1 MKIKSNHT
9 KDNPLILFITVWY
22 PINERPY
29 WGIFVRRY
37 AESIAKN
44 CRVVIFH
51 PVPVIDLPKCTTEI
65 NSHHNI
71 EVYTLYYGVNNADS
85 LIKKIKN
92 LFNGY
97 RSQYRGI
104 KDILNRYDVPD
115 IVHLQVVYPFGW
127 LALYLKYFHKIPYL
141 ITEHWT
147 GYSDSSNKFKGI
159 LRKFLT
165 KKIINNAKY
174 VTTVST
180 ALMNSMKKHG
190 LKNNYLVIPNVVE
203 IYEDLNHTNLQN
215 SNDKIKILTV
225 GNLKN
230 IHKNI
235 EGIIR
240 AVKNI
245 SKIRTDFELYIVGD
259 GQDRINLEDL
269 VNSLSLTGCVKFTGP
284 VSDRNLGQ
292 YYTKSDFFVMNS
304 NYETFSV
311 VTAEAL
317 GYGLPV
323 IITRCGGPEEFVKED
338 MGIII
343 EPKNQKQLEDA
354 ILNMLDNFQNY
365 DKNYLHEYIKSKFSS
380 ETIGS
385 LFYELYQNT
394 LKNNENINPKS

>member
-1 MKIKSNHT
+1 MKINSNHT
-9 KDNPLILFITVWY
+9 KDNPLVLFITVWY
-22 PINERPY
+22 PTNERPY

-44 CRVVIFH
+44 CRVIIFH
-51 PVPVIDLPKCTTEI
+51 PVPVIDLPKCATEI
-65 NSHHNI
+65 NSHNNI

-97 RSQYRGI
+97 RSQYAGI
-104 KDILNRYDVPD
+104 KDILNKYDVPD

-147 GYSDSSNKFKGI
+147 GYTDSSNKYKGI

-165 KKIINNAKY
+165 KKIVSNAKC

-203 IYEDLNHTNLQN
+203 ISEDLDHTNIQN

-235 EGIIR
+235 EGIIQ
-240 AVKNI
+240 AIKNI
-245 SKIRTDFELYIVGD
+245 SKIRNDFELYVIGD
-259 GQDRINLEDL
+259 GEDKKNLEDL
-269 VNSLSLTGCVKFTGP
+269 VNSLSLTKYVKFTGQA
-284 VSDRNLGQ
+284 SDRDLGQ
-292 YYTKSDFFVMNS
+292 YYNKSDFFVMNS

-323 IITRCGGPEEFVKED
+323 IITKCGGPEEFVKED
-338 MGIII
+338 MGIVI
-343 EPKNQKQLEDA
+343 EPKNQKQLEQA
-354 ILNMLDNFQNY
+354 ILSMMDNFQNY
-365 DKNYLHEYIKSKFSS
+365 DRQYLSQYAKSLFSS
-380 ETIGS
+380 EIIGKN
-385 LFYELYQNT
+385 FFNLYH
-394 LKNNENINPKS
+394 KFIIHK

>member
-1 MKIKSNHT
+1 MKLESNQI
-9 KDNPLILFITVWY
+9 KDNPLVLFITPWY
-22 PINERPY
+22 PTKERQY
-29 WGIFVRRY
+29 WGIFVKRY

-44 CRVVIFH
+44 YRVIIFH
-51 PVPVIDLPKCTTEI
+51 PVPVIDLPKAATEI
-65 NSHHNI
+65 NSHDNI
-71 EVYTLYYGVNNADS
+71 EVYTLYYRVNNADS

-92 LFNGY
+92 LFHGY
-97 RSQYRGI
+97 RSEYAGI
-104 KDILNRYDVPD
+104 KDILNKYDVPD

-127 LALYLKYFHKIPYL
+127 LALYLKYFYKIPYL

-147 GYSDSSNKFKGI
+147 GYTTSSNKYKGR
-159 LRKFLT
+159 LRKYLT
-165 KKIINNAKY
+165 KKIVSNAKC
-174 VTTVST
+174 VTTVSI

-190 LKNNYLVIPNVVE
+190 LKNNYLVVPNVVE
-203 IYEDLNHTNLQN
+203 IFEDLNYKKNQN

-225 GNLKN
+225 ANLKN

-235 EGIIR
+235 EGIIQ
-240 AVKNI
+240 AIKNI
-245 SKIRTDFELYIVGD
+245 SKIRNDFELYVIGD
-259 GQDRINLEDL
+259 GQDKKSLEDL
-269 VNSLSLTGCVKFTGP
+269 VNSLSLTEYVKFTGQ

-292 YYTKSDFFVMNS
+292 YYNKSDFFVMNS

-323 IITRCGGPEEFVKED
+323 IITKCGGPEEFVKKD

-365 DKNYLHEYIKSKFSS
+365 DKKYLKEYIKSKFGS
-380 ETIGS
+380 ETIGC

-394 LKNNENINPKS
+394 LKK